1 MAITFYCGRPGSGK
15 SYGVIENVIL
25 PALQKQ
31 RLIYTNI
38 PLQLDAITQ
47 DFPEAETHVNQFTND
62 MVNGDYLM
70 AIPGGALIVID
81 ECWRYWPSGMKS
93 SDMPLQDKEF
103 FAEHRHK
110 AGADQLTQEIIL
122 VTQSPS
128 QIAKCVKDLIDQTVM
143 TVKADK
149 VGMSN
154 KYQVK
159 IFSACIPSIDRPGE
173 PNQTGF
179 GTYKPEIYKYYKS
192 HTKSETGLA
201 GIEIK
206 ADKRGTIWSH
216 WYIRYVAPIVF
227 IGGIW
232 GTYYTYRFF
241 TGDAFGT
248 KQPEIVEITPQI
260 PTPSPTKSFEVPQ
273 TPNVAREQ
281 PKPESKRF
289 RVSGVVYHDGIQV
302 VYLED
307 IAGET
312 RAVDAKDCSFGLN
325 GAECV
330 VNGEIVSKNTGIRPQ
345 RDKDQR
351 HHLTDIVPAI

>member
-1 MAITFYCGRPGSGK
+1 MAITLYCGRPGSGK
-15 SYGVIENVIL
+15 SYGVVENVIL

-38 PLQLDAITQ
+38 PLMLEAIKQ
-47 DFPEAETHVNQFTND
+47 DYPEAASHINQFKND
-62 MVNGDYLM
+62 AVNGEFLM
-70 AIPGGALIVID
+70 AIPGGALIIID

-93 SDMPLQDKEF
+93 NEMPMLDKEF

-110 AGADQLTQEIIL
+110 AGQDNLTQEIVL

-149 VGMSN
+149 VGLAN

-159 IFSACIPSIDRPGE
+159 IFSACIPSIDKPGE
-173 PNQTGF
+173 PNVTGM

-206 ADKRGTIWSH
+206 ADKRGTIWEH

-227 IGGIW
+227 IAAIW
-232 GTYYTYRFF
+232 GCWYTYQFF
-241 TGDAFGT
+241 TGQAFDKEAPQVT
-248 KQPEIVEITPQI
+248 VIDPVNSQAPQAKPEIPNPQPVKQI
-260 PTPSPTKSFEVPQ
+260 
-273 TPNVAREQ
+273 

-289 RVSGVVYHDGIQV
+289 RVSGVVYHDGMQIVHLSDPQGQV
-302 VYLED
+302 ML
-307 IAGET
+307 
-312 RAVDAKDCSFGLN
+312 VDAKNCIFDLN
-325 GAECV
+325 GAQCE
-330 VNGEIVSKNTGIRPQ
+330 VNGEIVNRNTGVRPEKPTE
-345 RDKDQR
+345 RKR
-351 HHLTDIVPAI
+351 ETLTDVMPEVS